1 MRAGL
6 LAGLGL
12 IAIAGPLAAQPPT
25 SAYTEL
31 NLERCRVIAQ
41 SREVESIAWRC
52 PGRGGVA
59 LLVTAGDGR
68 YDVDAGIDNGEWE
81 SLPELND
88 IGPRVE
94 WRLRGGRPFAII
106 FRLVSA
112 DETLA
117 RRSVLL
123 VETIGRPGR
132 PGCQI
137 AVIGGAVAD
146 ANARARAEADAR
158 AARFRCGV
166 DAAAEI
172 GVR

>member
-12 IAIAGPLAAQPPT
+12 IGIAGPLAAQSPT

-31 NLERCRVIAQ
+31 DLERCRVIAQ

-59 LLVTAGDGR
+59 LVVSAGDGR

-81 SLPELND
+81 SLPELNEL
-88 IGPRVE
+88 GPRVE

-106 FRLVSA
+106 FRLISA

-117 RRSVLL
+117 RRSVLV
-123 VETIGRPGR
+123 VETIGRPAR
-132 PGCQI
+132 PGCQVALI
-137 AVIGGAVAD
+137 DGAAPD
-146 ANARARAEADAR
+146 ANGRARAEADAR

-166 DAAAEI
+166 DRPVEI
-172 GVR
+172 APR